1 MAINGDKPVSLIDK
15 EANFGNLPA
24 NNIGCDKLASWIV
37 KVKEG
42 NLENLM
48 MEWIQ

>member
-1 MAINGDKPVSLIDK
+1 MDINGNKPVSLIDE

-24 NNIGCDKLASWIV
+24 NNIGCDKLASWIE

-42 NLENLM
+42 ILR
-48 MEWIQ
+48 I